1 MPRGVC
7 LQFREMH
14 HYSSRIERSCRR
26 IGNGLAAWS

>member
-1 MPRGVC
+1 
-7 LQFREMH
+7 MH